1 MPSGIR
7 PENPFGTRYTR
18 PGTLPFLAG
27 SDGAAIDAAR
37 LAGEAIGQR
46 RSAIVGPHGTGKT
59 TLLTQLRPYLEEADA
74 SRCRSITLRSGEVST
89 ELWRVLSTV
98 PSSGMLIVDGYEQ
111 LGSVERLRLIVTAWR
126 RRVRMLVTAHRPP
139 RLFAVLGRTG
149 TSRQTARLLTARLL
163 EEFPAHREVMLR
175 AFDEHWDGAE
185 GNIRQLWAT
194 LYEQFENELKM
205 VRK

>member
-37 LAGEAIGQR
+37 LAREAIGRR

-59 TLLTQLRPYLEEADA
+59 TLLTQMRPYLDADA
-74 SRCRSITLRSGEVST
+74 GRCRSITLRSGEVST
-89 ELWRVLSTV
+89 ELWRTLSTV

-111 LGSVERLRLIVTAWR
+111 MGSVEQLRLIVTAWR

-139 RLFAVLGRTG
+139 RLFAVVARTG
-149 TSRQTARLLTARLL
+149 TSRQTARLLAAMLL
-163 EEFPAHREVMLR
+163 EEFPAHREIMLR
-175 AFDEHWDGAE
+175 GFDEHWDDAE

-194 LYEQFENELKM
+194 LYEQFEHQLRTG
-205 VRK
+205 RK